1 MDKIILL
8 ELCFNSL
15 FFTIWCAVVWHF
27 LQCFILFWNF
37 SVKQSSCQPFTQSS
51 SPIFSQS
58 YHQWILRKV
67 LKPRSD
73 ISSVIAFS
81 VFIPKNLA
89 NLSVVSLAFK
99 QLFIFKSLSSIIL
112 NLDSDRQT
120 DRRRNIKK
128 YQAIWS
134 VCKWFQYS
142 LSQKKYGIYS
152 MGGTDKIQTGVKTK
166 NASIN

>member
-1 MDKIILL
+1 MCSCLAFSAVLYTILK
-8 ELCFNSL
+8 L
-15 FFTIWCAVVWHF
+15 FSKTVQLPAIYSE
-27 LQCFILFWNF
+27 FI
-37 SVKQSSCQPFTQSS
+37 SY
-51 SPIFSQS
+51 FSQS